1 MQSIMSSPPAPSPRE
16 PLNDIPANVL
26 HTPPTPDSSPSF
38 KRTKTLTNLI
48 SEEKLVP
55 SLDEKFNKPPS
66 SIYSLRLFNKL
77 GYHKPI
83 TEFYTRHTRG
93 EALLIASSGNCVEQT
108 NSTPFCIKSL
118 GHSSKVAVGN
128 EEGDILFF
136 DSGST
141 GSESDRI
148 LGLRQCIRKPHST
161 AVKDLS
167 ISRDDNVLVSI
178 GGDCRLQL
186 FDLNRKQHL
195 GTSQTGSCNKVQFHP
210 HNSNRL
216 LTCDR
221 LGNLTIHDLRC
232 PSKDAAHI
240 TQNEIPSSHYDK
252 TGKLL
257 QKSRTGVTSIVWC
270 DDTRF
275 ASCCETNSEIRL
287 WDTRYL
293 KKNVI
298 APFVQKSPIPRS
310 HRRLRDFGMV
320 SLAFDPQ
327 DNKFWGL
334 CKDGHVY
341 SYYAENLQSGI
352 CDDLTCP
359 EMDIKDFYPTIS
371 VINPIQG
378 SNEGSYISATGAGR
392 SAVLFPKPSRNQ
404 PAVGSPVYLNNGHSD
419 NVGALIQQ
427 KHTGRLASI
436 ADDCNVRFWSF
447 NEQLVEDVKGSSTNM
462 TSGWAEESSNQ
473 Y

>member
-1 MQSIMSSPPAPSPRE
+1 MSSPPAPLPRE
-16 PLNDIPANVL
+16 PLNDVPPNVL

-55 SLDEKFNKPPS
+55 SLDDNFNKPSS
-66 SIYSLRLFNKL
+66 SISSLRLFSQL
-77 GYHKPI
+77 GYHKSI

-93 EALLIASSGNCVEQT
+93 EALLIASSENCYEQT
-108 NSTPFCIKSL
+108 NSTPFCIRSF

-128 EEGDILFF
+128 EEGDVLIF
-136 DSGST
+136 DSGFTS
-141 GSESDRI
+141 SEAGR
-148 LGLRQCIRKPHST
+148 LRGLRQCIRKPHST

-167 ISRDDNVLVSI
+167 ISRSDNVLVSI

-210 HNSNRL
+210 HTPDRL

-221 LGNLTIHDLRC
+221 LGTLTIHDLRC
-232 PSKDAAHI
+232 SSQDAAHI

-257 QKSRTGVTSIVWC
+257 QKTRTGVTSIAWC

-298 APFVQKSPIPRS
+298 APFVQKSSIPRS
-310 HRRLRDFGMV
+310 HKRLRDFGMV
-320 SLAFDPQ
+320 SLTFDSQ
-327 DNKFWGL
+327 DNKFWAL

-341 SYYAENLQSGI
+341 SYYAENLDAGI

-359 EMDIKDFYPTIS
+359 EMDIKDFYPNVS
-371 VINPIQG
+371 VINPIEG
-378 SNEGSYISATGAGR
+378 SNEGSYIAATGTGK

-404 PAVGSPVYLNNGHSD
+404 SILAPPVFLNNGHCD

-427 KHTGRLASI
+427 KYSGRLASI
-436 ADDCNVRFWSF
+436 ADDCTVRFWSF
-447 NEQLVEDVKGSSTNM
+447 NEQLIEDVKGSTANM
-462 TSGWAEESSNQ
+462 FSGWAEESSSQ
-473 Y
+473 T